1 MIYDTPAADDPLTQ
15 GDILD
20 ACPIFEFDAP
30 DATVDLSAPP
40 ARWEERVIVLTQAC
54 DLAQTKTTKVL
65 VALVHP
71 AQALVDQGVLKAPT
85 IRDQV
90 RRGLVYGWYFLPAA
104 PAPVPL
110 PESIIDLHDL
120 HTVPRAVLE
129 RLIAD
134 GKRVC
139 RLVSPYREHLA
150 QHFAVTYMRIGLP
163 APFETEP

>member
-1 MIYDTPAADDPLTQ
+1 MIYDAPPPDEALTQ

-20 ACPIFEFDAP
+20 GCPVFGLDVPGDCA
-30 DATVDLSAPP
+30 DLTAAP
-40 ARWEERVIVLTQAC
+40 ARWQERVIVLTQAC
-54 DLAQTKTTKVL
+54 DLAQTKTSKVL

-71 AQALVDQGVLKAPT
+71 AQVLVDQGVLKATT

-104 PAPVPL
+104 PSPIVL
-110 PESIIDLHDL
+110 PESIVDLHDL
-120 HTVPRAVLE
+120 HTVPRAVLA

-134 GKRVC
+134 GRRTA
-139 RLVSPYREHLA
+139 RLLSPYREHLA

-163 APFETEP
+163 SPLVTQP